1 MRLCTTSIFRYLLM
15 SYIFFTIFTIIF
27 FQFFKKINFINK
39 IDIYSLEERLFILS
53 GNLIFLVYLV
63 TDNVNYREIFLI
75 LFLPFVM
82 KLKNTFENKIF
93 KYLLYFIMFRYI
105 FFIIS
110 NYFVFFKKYFYLLY
124 FKAFFDLIIV
134 SCFAAMCLIMNIEIL
149 KKIFLNQ
156 TKNFIKNT
164 RI

>member
-1 MRLCTTSIFRYLLM
+1 M

-63 TDNVNYREIFLI
+63 TDNVHYREIFLI

-134 SCFAAMCLIMNIEIL
+134 SCFAAMCFIMNIEIL

-156 TKNFIKNT
+156 TKNFIKKKKYSE
-164 RI
+164 